1 MEINGLPLHP
11 LAVHAAVVLGP
22 LAALVAAGYAGR
34 PAWRWLLRWP
44 MVVAAVVAALAVSVS
59 VLSGQDLLDSRPGL
73 EQLPAVQDHQDRAW
87 ILLWVSVSFVGATL
101 LAAWALGGPS
111 ALKSD
116 RGAQETRGAL
126 GWVALVVV
134 SAGIVAVLVMT
145 FLTGEAGSR
154 AVWG

>member
-22 LAALVAAGYAGR
+22 LAAVVAAGYVGR

-44 MVVAAVVAALAVSVS
+44 MVVAAVVAALAVYVA
-59 VLSGQDLLDSRPGL
+59 VLSGQDLLDSRPALG
-73 EQLPAVQDHQDRAW
+73 QLPAVQDHQDRAR
-87 ILLWVSVSFVGATL
+87 ILLWVSVSFVVGTL
-101 LAAWALGGPS
+101 LAARALGGPS

-126 GWVALVVV
+126 GWVAIVLVT
-134 SAGIVAVLVMT
+134 AGIFAVLVMT